1 MTKKD
6 LTKKELKKLSRA
18 ELLELLLVQTL
29 EVERLREELEETKQL
44 LEDKKIRV
52 EKAGSLADAVL
63 QVNEVVNAAQKAA
76 DQYLENI
83 IAMEKETKQQC
94 VRLLQVAEEE
104 SKRVWSESN
113 SSKISADN
121 DLKKKKNSEKLQIE
135 ELQEA
140 EFLRNELQKAE
151 FLRSELQKDDSV
163 QQDDGQ
169 TLQTDLNE
177 GVNKKL
183 DEVQEV

>member
-1 MTKKD
+1 MIKKDLTKKDLTKKD

-29 EVERLREELEETKQL
+29 EVERLREELEAAKQL

-83 IAMEKETKQQC
+83 IAMETETKQQC

-104 SKRVWSESN
+104 SKKIWSESN
-113 SSKISADN
+113 TSGKRSGNAV
-121 DLKKKKNSEKLQIE
+121 KKKKNSEKRLKE
-135 ELQEA
+135 ELQKA
-140 EFLRNELQKAE
+140 ELLRNELQKE
-151 FLRSELQKDDSV
+151 ELQKEE
-163 QQDDGQ
+163 
-169 TLQTDLNE
+169 LQKEELQ
-177 GVNKKL
+177 KKEL
-183 DEVQEV
+183 

>member
-76 DQYLENI
+76 DQL
-83 IAMEKETKQQC
+83 
-94 VRLLQVAEEE
+94 RD
-104 SKRVWSESN
+104 R
-113 SSKISADN
+113 SSMI
-121 DLKKKKNSEKLQIE
+121 Q
-135 ELQEA
+135 
-140 EFLRNELQKAE
+140 
-151 FLRSELQKDDSV
+151 
-163 QQDDGQ
+163 
-169 TLQTDLNE
+169 
-177 GVNKKL
+177 KKL
-183 DEVQEV
+183 DKVELVSYEETEDIISIPEDVD